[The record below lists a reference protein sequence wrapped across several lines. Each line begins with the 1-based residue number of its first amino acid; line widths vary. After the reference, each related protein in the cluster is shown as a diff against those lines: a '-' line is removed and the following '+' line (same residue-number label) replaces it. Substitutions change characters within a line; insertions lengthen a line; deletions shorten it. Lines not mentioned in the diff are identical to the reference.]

1 MSLAIRLTPDKL
13 RYRTF
18 TDIAASGISYIA
30 IGTGSATNAA
40 MTKPIRTLVLQ
51 NFTDAAMMISF
62 DGTHDHL
69 PLLTNSYFVFDITS
83 NKTIPQGFF
92 LAEGQS
98 LYVRQLTVLEVPT
111 IQAVYLTTFYGA
123 EI

>member
-18 TDIAASGISYIA
+18 TDIAASGINYIA
-30 IGTGSATNAA
+30 IGTGAA
-40 MTKPIRTLVLQ
+40 AGAPMTRPIRVFLLQ
-51 NFTDAAMMISF
+51 NLTDVALMISF
-62 DGTHDHL
+62 DGINDHV
-69 PLLTNSYFVFDITS
+69 PLSNQAYFLFDITS

-98 LYVRQLTVLEVPT
+98 LYVRQLAALDAPT
-111 IQAVYLTTFYGA
+111 EKAVYLSTFYGA
-123 EI
+123 DF